1 MTPSG
6 QLAAPAVQAL
16 LEDGKLGG
24 SWTLDATRSEIQLK
38 SRSMW
43 GMAPVKGVFREVS
56 GSGTVA
62 PDGTVS
68 GTLTVV
74 AGSIDTK
81 LAKRDTH
88 LRSADFFDAGN
99 HPSITFTVDQIR
111 PASTGVTVTGSLT
124 VRDRTRP
131 VTFGASVSAFDGD
144 EVWLD
149 AELKVNRADYGLT
162 WNQLGMA
169 SMHNTITIHA
179 VFTRR

>member
-6 QLAAPAVQAL
+6 HLAAPAVQAL
-16 LEDGKLGG
+16 LRDGKLSG
-24 SWTLDATRSEIQLK
+24 SWTLDAARSEIRLK

-43 GMAPVKGVFREVS
+43 GMAPVKGTFREVS

-62 PDGTVS
+62 PDGAVS
-68 GTLTVV
+68 GTLTVA

-81 LAKRDTH
+81 VAKRDTH

-99 HPSITFTVDQIR
+99 HPSITFTVDQIT
-111 PASTGVTVTGSLT
+111 PASEGVTVTGSLT
-124 VRDRTRP
+124 VRGRTRP
-131 VTFGASVSAFDGD
+131 VTFGAGVSAFDGN
-144 EVWLD
+144 EAWLD
-149 AELKVNRADYGLT
+149 AEVKVNRADYGLT

-169 SMHNTITIHA
+169 SLHNTIAIHA

>member
-16 LEDGKLGG
+16 LQDGKLTG
-24 SWTLDATRSEIQLK
+24 SWTLDPARSEIRLK

-62 PDGTVS
+62 ADGTVS
-68 GTLTVV
+68 GTITVA

-81 LAKRDTH
+81 VAKRDTH
-88 LRSADFFDAGN
+88 LRSADFFDTGN
-99 HPSITFTVDQIR
+99 HPSITFTVDQIT
-111 PASTGVTVTGSLT
+111 PASNGATVTGSLT

-131 VTFGASVSAFDGD
+131 VTLGASVSAFDGD

-149 AELKVNRADYGLT
+149 TELKVNRADYGLT

-179 VFTRR
+179 VFTRK